1 MLRILQIGMSDNL
14 GGIEMFLIN
23 FYRKLNKEK
32 FQFDFIN
39 MYDNDLCFQNEIIS
53 SGGRVYK
60 TSNEKKHP
68 FKFRNELKEI
78 IENNNYDIV
87 HVHKN
92 SLAFIGTL
100 KMLKKCNVKV
110 KIIHSHNTQSSRPNF
125 LINILHNINK
135 RRIKKYCDYF
145 YACSEEAGYWMY
157 PKDIVKSAR
166 FTIIHNAID
175 LNKFKFNPVIRKRI
189 RQELGISDDTKVIGH
204 IGRFTPQKNHKFL
217 IDFYEEVYK
226 KNKNSVLILI
236 GTGPLYE
243 EIKQKVKLLNLEKN
257 VLLLGKKENVHDY
270 YQAFDAFVLPSIY
283 EGLGIVLI
291 EAQASGLPCLTSDRV
306 PSISKITDNIQYIS
320 LDSTISEWIN
330 QYNAVIGLSHDRN
343 DECQKI
349 IASGFNIDKEIV
361 KLEDCYLRF
370 IK

>member
-1 MLRILQIGMSDNL
+1 M
-14 GGIEMFLIN
+14 
-23 FYRKLNKEK
+23 
-32 FQFDFIN
+32 
-39 MYDNDLCFQNEIIS
+39 
-53 SGGRVYK
+53 
-60 TSNEKKHP
+60 
-68 FKFRNELKEI
+68 
-78 IENNNYDIV
+78 
-87 HVHKN
+87 
-92 SLAFIGTL
+92 
-100 KMLKKCNVKV
+100 

-204 IGRFTPQKNHKFL
+204 VGRFTPQKNHKFL

-243 EIKQKVKLLNLEKN
+243 EIKQKVKSLNLEKN
-257 VLLLGKKENVHDY
+257 VLLLGKKVNVHDY